1 MNLIDWRSF
10 FRGVEPV
17 REHLK
22 SHRQTAGA
30 SHQRGTQGLGRIR
43 GHSRS
48 QPSSKFHVYVMT
60 DARRMRAAEVKLA
73 VFLRRAILSSK
84 TQIELSGRGS

>member
-1 MNLIDWRSF
+1 MRNYWSNNLVEGGDETIPYRSI
-10 FRGVEPV
+10 
-17 REHLK
+17 
-22 SHRQTAGA
+22 
-30 SHQRGTQGLGRIR
+30 GLRRIR